1 MRFTIL
7 IKLIP
12 FNILKIFFLKLM
24 GAKIGK
30 NVKIGYLSTIHTTN
44 YSNIAIGDFVQIGYN
59 TNIKVSKLN
68 IGNFSIIGNDVQ
80 VNGGGELTI
89 GRGCYIPGLFID
101 TSGGVNIGDFSAL
114 PPNGNIY
121 SHNYSHTWHNPGTK
135 YEKYNVKIGART
147 WMGAGSS
154 LLNANVGDESLIAAG
169 SIVLQNI
176 PDNAFVIGN
185 PARVLKENSYNKIEV
200 SLFNDKSFQKDILK
214 SYKNNQILFINELNE
229 ISQAYDIIIC
239 NTCNIDTNKIEATVL
254 EIDKSYIHNMKKS
267 VLPTIKQLRSW
278 GIFLSY

>member
-1 MRFTIL
+1 MSFTIL

-12 FNILKIFFLKLM
+12 FNALKIFFLKLK

-30 NVKIGYLSTIHTTN
+30 HVKIGYLSTIHTTD

-59 TNIKVSKLN
+59 TNIKVKKLN

-80 VNGGGELTI
+80 INGGGELII
-89 GRGCYIPGLFID
+89 GKGCYIPGLFID
-101 TSGGVNIGDFSAL
+101 TSGGIDIGDFSAL

-121 SHNYSHTWHNPGTK
+121 SHNYSRSWHNPGIK

-154 LLNANVGDESLIAAG
+154 LLNANIGYESLIAAG
-169 SIVLQNI
+169 SVVLQNI
-176 PDNAFVIGN
+176 PNNSFAIGN
-185 PARVLKENSYNKIEV
+185 PARVLKANSYNKI
-200 SLFNDKSFQKDILK
+200 DKTFLDNKIFQKDIIK
-214 SYKNNQILFINELNE
+214 SYHNNKIFFINDLNE
-229 ISQAYDIIIC
+229 IPENNDIIVC
-239 NTCNIDTNKIEATVL
+239 NTCNIDINKIDTTVL
-254 EIDKSYIHNMKKS
+254 EIDKNHIYNMKEKAFS
-267 VLPTIKQLRSW
+267 AVKALRGW

>member
-12 FNILKIFFLKLM
+12 FNTLKIFFLKLM

-80 VNGGGELTI
+80 INGGGKLTI

-101 TSGGVNIGDFSAL
+101 TSGGC
-114 PPNGNIY
+114 
-121 SHNYSHTWHNPGTK
+121 
-135 YEKYNVKIGART
+135 
-147 WMGAGSS
+147 
-154 LLNANVGDESLIAAG
+154 LLYTSPSPRD
-169 SIVLQNI
+169 
-176 PDNAFVIGN
+176 
-185 PARVLKENSYNKIEV
+185 
-200 SLFNDKSFQKDILK
+200 
-214 SYKNNQILFINELNE
+214 
-229 ISQAYDIIIC
+229 
-239 NTCNIDTNKIEATVL
+239 
-254 EIDKSYIHNMKKS
+254 
-267 VLPTIKQLRSW
+267 
-278 GIFLSY
+278 